1 MHIDLIATPS
11 TQAETI
17 SFPLYITRENTRA
30 QHETSKSKTFAS
42 LIEKAKK
49 GPILGTGSDLFCF

>member
-30 QHETSKSKTFAS
+30 HKTSKSKIFAS

-49 GPILGTGSDLFCF
+49 GPILGNGSDLFCF